1 MYFSFYVTFT
11 QNLKQSMRLLVVV
24 GGGRGGGDEC
34 CALMMTVD
42 ALFVSL
48 GLFFANAFDIQ

>member
-24 GGGRGGGDEC
+24 GGGGDEC